1 MDPHEASGAYALH
14 ALPEDERL
22 AFERHLRGCASCQAE
37 VAGLRAT
44 AALLGQATAVTP
56 PPHWREE
63 LLRKVA
69 LTPQEA
75 PVRTRETAPPP
86 RAPAAAQPV
95 PAASTAGSRAHAP
108 SRQPPRVVLAAC
120 VAAVLACLG
129 IATWQYQEAQDARTT
144 AEQVHEQQDDVA
156 RVLTAP
162 DVRLEHEEMRDGGT
176 AAVAF
181 SRSENAATLAVSGL
195 PPLAADKTYEAWFIE
210 DGNPVPAG
218 LLGNSPIPGLT
229 LLDGPVDNATAVALS
244 VEPSGGSSQPSTEPL
259 GAVDLP
265 V

>member
-22 AFERHLRGCASCQAE
+22 AFERHLKGCPSCRAE
-37 VAGLRAT
+37 VAELQAA
-44 AALLGQATAVTP
+44 AALLGQTTAMTP
-56 PPHWREE
+56 PPGLREE
-63 LLRKVA
+63 VFRRVA

-75 PVRTRETAPPP
+75 PAKAREAAPPP
-86 RAPAAAQPV
+86 RTSVAAQPV
-95 PAASTAGSRAHAP
+95 PVTSATGSPAYAP

-129 IATWQYQEAQDARTT
+129 IATWQYEEAQDARAT
-144 AEQVHEQQDDVA
+144 AEQVHEQQDNAA

-162 DVRLEHEEMRDGGT
+162 DVKLDNQEMRDGGT
-176 AAVAF
+176 ATVAF

-210 DGNPVPAG
+210 DGTPVPAG
-218 LLGNSPIPGLT
+218 LLGHSPATGLT

-244 VEPSGGSSQPSTEPL
+244 VEPSGGSQQPTTEPL
-259 GAVDLP
+259 GAVALSA
-265 V
+265 

>member
-22 AFERHLRGCASCQAE
+22 DFERHLKGCASCRAE
-37 VAGLRAT
+37 VAELQAT
-44 AALLGQATAVTP
+44 AALLGQATAAAP
-56 PPHWREE
+56 PPAWREE
-63 LLRKVA
+63 VFRKVA

-75 PVRTRETAPPP
+75 PVGAEETAPPP
-86 RAPAAAQPV
+86 RAPVAAQPV
-95 PAASTAGSRAHAP
+95 PVTSAAGSRAYAP

-120 VAAVLACLG
+120 VAVVLACLG
-129 IATWQYQEAQDARTT
+129 IATWQYEEAQDARTT
-144 AEQVHEQQDDVA
+144 AEQVREQQDDVA

-162 DVRLEHEEMRDGGT
+162 DVKLENQEMRDGGT
-176 AAVAF
+176 VTVAF

-195 PPLAADKTYEAWFIE
+195 PPLAGDKTYEAWFIE
-210 DGNPVPAG
+210 DGEPVPAG
-218 LLGNSPIPGLT
+218 LLGSSPAQGLT
-229 LLDGPVDNATAVALS
+229 LLDGPVGDATAVALS
-244 VEPSGGSSQPSTEPL
+244 VEPSGGSPQPSTEPL